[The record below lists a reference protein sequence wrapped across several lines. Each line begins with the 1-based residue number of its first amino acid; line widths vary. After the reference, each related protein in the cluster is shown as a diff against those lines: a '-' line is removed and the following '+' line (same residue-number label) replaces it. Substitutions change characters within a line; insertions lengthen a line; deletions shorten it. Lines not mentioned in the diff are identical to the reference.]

1 MESMYKV
8 CFYGGLALAVIFL
21 IASIVLFIVLK
32 IPKVIGDLT
41 GRNAKKSIDAMKNK
55 KIASSEVSR
64 KEQAK
69 YYNQGTGKIKV
80 KEAVSPATRKANR
93 DDTTD
98 LLDSDAKGKA
108 GYDEEATD
116 VLGSDAV
123 NTRRRS
129 EEETEV
135 LGSGKMADDEEKTD
149 VLRADG
155 GDDDVTDVLR
165 ADDGDDDVTDVL
177 RADDGDDDVTDV
189 LRTDDGDDDDVTD
202 VLRSTEEDTDE
213 EATDILRATAATEE
227 DDDEPATDVLR
238 TETITPK
245 KKHSATVIYDIVITH
260 TEEKI

>member
-98 LLDSDAKGKA
+98 LLDSDAKVKA

-155 GDDDVTDVLR
+155 GDDDITDVLR
-165 ADDGDDDVTDVL
+165 ADDSDDDVTDVL

-189 LRTDDGDDDDVTD
+189 LRADNGDDDVTD
-202 VLRSTEEDTDE
+202 VLRSAEEDTDE
-213 EATDILRATAATEE
+213 EATDVLRATVATEE
-227 DDDEPATDVLR
+227 DDEPATDVLR
-238 TETITPK
+238 TESITPK

-260 TEEKI
+260 TDEAI